1 MISSSKDF
9 GHSAEALAEN
19 WLRQKGY
26 RILER
31 NLRIGHGELDLVA
44 QDHHT
49 LVFVEV
55 KGRRTERFGGVP
67 YAVTPHKQR
76 QLIKLALAY
85 LAQHNLSAIS
95 CRFDVILV
103 SGSANVS
110 TQITHLEN
118 AFEVSSS
125 DWQW

>member
-1 MISSSKDF
+1 MNPSPKDF
-9 GHSAEALAEN
+9 GRSAEALAEAC
-19 WLRQKGY
+19 LRQKGY
-26 RILER
+26 KILER
-31 NLRIGHGELDLVA
+31 NFRIGRGELDLVA
-44 QDHHT
+44 QDHRT

-55 KGRRTERFGGVP
+55 KGRRTARFGGAP
-67 YAVTPHKQR
+67 YAVTAHKQR

-85 LAQHNLSAIS
+85 LAQHKLSDIS

-103 SGSANVS
+103 SDVPDHSR
-110 TQITHLEN
+110 QITHVEH

>member
-1 MISSSKDF
+1 MNPSSKDF
-9 GHSAEALAEN
+9 GRSAETLAEN
-19 WLRQKGY
+19 CLRQKGY

-55 KGRRTERFGGVP
+55 KGRRTEHLGGAP
-67 YAVTPHKQR
+67 YAVPPHKQR

-85 LAQHNLSAIS
+85 LAQHKLSAIP

-103 SGSANVS
+103 TGSENSA
-110 TQITHLEN
+110 TQITHMEN

>member
-1 MISSSKDF
+1 VKHSAKDF
-9 GHSAEALAEN
+9 GRSAESLAED

-44 QDHHT
+44 QDRHT

-55 KGRRTERFGGVP
+55 KGRRTERFGGAP

-76 QLIKLALAY
+76 QLIKLAVAY
-85 LAQHNLSAIS
+85 LAQHELSGIPS
-95 CRFDVILV
+95 RFDVVLV
-103 SGSANVS
+103 AESGDRSP
-110 TQITHLEN
+110 QITHVEH
-118 AFEVSSS
+118 AFEVPSS